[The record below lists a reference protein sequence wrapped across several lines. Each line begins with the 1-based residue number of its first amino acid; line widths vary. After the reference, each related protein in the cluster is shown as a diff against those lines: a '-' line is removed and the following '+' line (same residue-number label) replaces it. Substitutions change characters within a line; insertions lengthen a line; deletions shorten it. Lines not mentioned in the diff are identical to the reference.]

1 MQIRSFKP
9 SVGRIKSTNYTDKEK
24 DDYEAK
30 KVLYEELSQTYYLDT
45 FSSKFI
51 TKMYLDELKA
61 GRLWAPKKKDIVPYL
76 TMLHNKYWSLSYN
89 LRLDVE
95 IPRFEKLLQL
105 RREWPLTYFGHKH
118 DPSERWF

>member
-9 SVGRIKSTNYTDKEK
+9 IVGRIKSSNYTDKEK

-30 KVLYEELSQTYYLDT
+30 KVLYDELSQTYYLDT

-61 GRLWAPKKKDIVPYL
+61 DRLWAP
-76 TMLHNKYWSLSYN
+76 
-89 LRLDVE
+89 
-95 IPRFEKLLQL
+95 
-105 RREWPLTYFGHKH
+105 
-118 DPSERWF
+118 